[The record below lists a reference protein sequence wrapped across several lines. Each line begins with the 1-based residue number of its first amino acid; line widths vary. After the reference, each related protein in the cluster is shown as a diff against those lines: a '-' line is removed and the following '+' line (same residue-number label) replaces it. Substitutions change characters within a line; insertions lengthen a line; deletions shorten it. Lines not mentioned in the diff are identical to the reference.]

1 MTRTERLYQIIKN
14 FRAEV
19 LAKDKELK
27 EREKALEDLKGSP
40 RYNKII
46 AQIETERAANINSLR
61 DKLAP
66 ETDVLMHKCF
76 EATAKTIPTE
86 PPTEEALR
94 TLEVLKLRS
103 ELAKRNGQA
112 VPSEELHNAVKAMG
126 DNPTALEALRSIATE
141 NGVMLLTPSKKGVTQ
156 AQAQEAV
163 KLMARSINTL
173 YHLPKLGI
181 REDYGLMMN
190 GYKNDITNGHASD
203 AWRLDM
209 DFNSEDEFL
218 RGMTFVSAE
227 NIPQLKEILNQE

>member
-1 MTRTERLYQIIKN
+1 MTRTERLYQIVKD

-19 LAKDKELK
+19 LAKDKELT
-27 EREKALEDLKGSP
+27 EREKALSDLKGSP
-40 RYNKII
+40 RYHKII
-46 AQIETERAANINSLR
+46 AQIENERADNIDSVR

-66 ETDVLMHKCF
+66 ETDVLMHKCL
-76 EATAKTIPTE
+76 EATAKTVPTE
-86 PPTEEALR
+86 APTEEALR

-103 ELAKRNGQA
+103 ELAHKNGEA
-112 VPSEELHNAVKAMG
+112 VPSEEIHNAVKAMG

-141 NGVMLLTPSKKGVTQ
+141 NGVMLLTPSKKGITQ

-163 KLMARSINTL
+163 KLMARSINTI

-181 REDYGLMMN
+181 REEYGKMMN
-190 GYKNDITNGHASD
+190 GYESDITNGHASD
-203 AWRLDM
+203 AYRLDM

-218 RGMTFVSAE
+218 QGMTFVSAE